1 MAYVHG
7 QASRSHVGHAPRST
21 DSFFIGPAFVTVR
34 VLPVAGLGI
43 FFWEV
48 LMLIAKAPKK
58 LIGMLQGMVARQRLR
73 AELTALDD
81 RLLADIGIE
90 RNLIDGVVAGQVRR
104 DAKAPV
110 PAQATVAKAANENA
124 AGHRTAA

>member
-110 PAQATVAKAANENA
+110 PAQAVVAKAANENA